1 MKTIAIVGMGSS
13 GQSAAKLGLSLGYT
27 VHCIDR
33 RENTVPNGCTFH
45 LENDVDLT
53 SIEISQIVVSPGVPK
68 HNTVLQQAIK
78 ENIPI
83 VSELNFASKQLS
95 CPIIAVTGTNGKSST
110 VWYVKQMAEQLELQ
124 PFLGGNFGK
133 ALSEM
138 VLDILENS
146 TSYGLA
152 IVEVSSYQLEWSHE
166 FHANAST
173 VLNLTPDHLARHETM
188 EEYRRCKMKIFDHQ
202 TEKDWAILPI
212 QASTLH
218 PSTAASIRFFGTAPS
233 DKSVYGCFTDETHLH
248 WYSPTT
254 QWSLERIKVPLLGLH
269 NHHNIAVAL
278 LLLQGVTSIEVTPE
292 LCLTLQPLEHRLEPL
307 LQNDRVWINDSKAT
321 NIEAT
326 QAALASM
333 TTPVTLLLGGAGKQG
348 AQYTQLLPKIEDTV
362 SSIICFGAS
371 GIEIQQQLSPHL
383 PEKISCDFVIDLSS
397 AIQLARLQKGTR
409 PILLSPACASF
420 DAFTNFEHR
429 GRYFK
434 ETIRQQDTE

>member
-13 GQSAAKLGLSLGYT
+13 GKSAAKLGLSLGYT

-33 RENTVPNGCTFH
+33 RESKVPSGCTFH
-45 LENDVDLT
+45 VEKDVDLV
-53 SIEISQIVVSPGVPK
+53 SIHPSQIVVSPGVPK
-68 HNTVLQQAIK
+68 QNTVLQQAIK
-78 ENIPI
+78 QNIPI
-83 VSELNFASKQLS
+83 VSELNFASKHLS
-95 CPIIAVTGTNGKSST
+95 CPILAVTGTNGKSST
-110 VWYVKQMAEQLELQ
+110 VWYAKQMAEQMGLQ

-138 VLDILENS
+138 VLDIRENS
-146 TSYGLA
+146 LLYGLA
-152 IVEVSSYQLEWSHE
+152 IVEVSSYQLEWSHD

-173 VLNLTPDHLARHETM
+173 VLNLTPDHLARHETLK
-188 EEYRRCKMKIFDHQ
+188 EYRRCKMKVFDHQ

-212 QASTLH
+212 QSATLH
-218 PSTAASIRFFGTAPS
+218 PSTPASVRFFGPIPS
-233 DKSVYGCFTDETHLH
+233 DTSIYGCFTDDTQLH
-248 WYSPTT
+248 WRSPTT
-254 QWSLERIKVPLLGLH
+254 EWSVNRTEIPLLGLH
-269 NHHNIAVAL
+269 NHHNIAAAL
-278 LLLQGVTSIEVTPE
+278 LLLQGITSVEITPA
-292 LCLTLQPLEHRLEPL
+292 LCLTLQPLEHRLEPI
-307 LQNDRVWINDSKAT
+307 LQNGRLWINDSKAT

-348 AQYTQLLPKIEDTV
+348 AQYTQLLPHIEDIV
-362 SSIICFGAS
+362 SSIICFGTS
-371 GIEIQQQLSPHL
+371 GTEIQQQLRPHL
-383 PEKISCDFVIDLSS
+383 TEKISCDFVIDLSS
-397 AIQLARLQKGTR
+397 AIQLARLQKEPR